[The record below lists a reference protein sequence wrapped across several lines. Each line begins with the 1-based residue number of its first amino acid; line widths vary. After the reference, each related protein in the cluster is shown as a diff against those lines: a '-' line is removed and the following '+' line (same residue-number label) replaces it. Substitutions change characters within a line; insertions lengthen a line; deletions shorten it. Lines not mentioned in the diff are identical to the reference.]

1 MTGRFSALSLRV
13 LPALPGGGGG
23 ASPRLSGRR
32 GVSAPHPC
40 GHTRPQVPPRR
51 FLCCFL
57 SGSRSVRLLPHTLG
71 LLSPYYPCY
80 FPDEEINLE
89 PSPLCPHHVTE
100 RPGSWRSPEPSL
112 PEQSAPPPPRWEG
125 KREAAG
131 RVEGRGADRVEGAA
145 SVRRDYPAHS
155 RCSISAPPSFLAQSR
170 RAGGEGECEEGTPCL
185 RRAWHTVGAQ

>member
-71 LLSPYYPCY
+71 LLSPCYPCY

-112 PEQSAPPPPRWEG
+112 PEQSAPTPTPLGRKERSS
-125 KREAAG
+125 RESGGAG
-131 RVEGRGADRVEGAA
+131 GRQGRG
-145 SVRRDYPAHS
+145 S
-155 RCSISAPPSFLAQSR
+155 SISAQRLPGTQSV
-170 RAGGEGECEEGTPCL
+170 L
-185 RRAWHTVGAQ
+185 N

>member
-1 MTGRFSALSLRV
+1 MWGEGAD
-13 LPALPGGGGG
+13 ACGGG
-23 ASPRLSGRR
+23 AGGRGEMSDR
-32 GVSAPHPC
+32 QVLRPEPQGPARFARWWGRCQPETQWPARSQCPHPC

-71 LLSPYYPCY
+71 LLSPCYPCY

-112 PEQSAPPPPRWEG
+112 PEQSAPTPTPLGRKERSS
-125 KREAAG
+125 RESGGAG
-131 RVEGRGADRVEGAA
+131 GRQGRG
-145 SVRRDYPAHS
+145 S
-155 RCSISAPPSFLAQSR
+155 SISAQRLPGTQSV
-170 RAGGEGECEEGTPCL
+170 L
-185 RRAWHTVGAQ
+185 N

>member
-112 PEQSAPPPPRWEG
+112 PEQSAPPPHPAG
-125 KREAAG
+125 KEREKQPG
-131 RVEGRGADRVEGAA
+131 EWRGGG
-145 SVRRDYPAHS
+145 PTGS
-155 RCSISAPPSFLAQSR
+155 REQHQCAEITR
-170 RAGGEGECEEGTPCL
+170 
-185 RRAWHTVGAQ
+185 HTVGAQLVPRPHFWRRAGEQAGRESARRGRRACKEPGTP